1 MATATALPDAN
12 SEKITTR
19 SSDYVWMIG
28 SPLEQLT
35 GARLPSGRDVMC
47 NFLYYHRLKKLPIR
61 DSASAVYDQLMPFW
75 SKARLPVRAKHH
87 IVTKI
92 EDLYQEYK
100 SLMKHR
106 TSSNEKNTLNQNQ
119 YSEKLEMASA
129 GHKLH

>member
-61 DSASAVYDQLMPFW
+61 DSANAVYDQLMPFW

-87 IVTKI
+87 IVKLSVFINFYFFISMCMTYI
-92 EDLYQEYK
+92 E
-100 SLMKHR
+100 H
-106 TSSNEKNTLNQNQ
+106 
-119 YSEKLEMASA
+119 
-129 GHKLH
+129 HF